1 MIYCDVCGR
10 TVTPRAPNYRQIT
23 GWEQVR
29 KGGGA
34 NAITLRK
41 EIGIWAH
48 HGCIDV
54 RKAGLEGQERFVLRE
69 PEPTPKPKPGS
80 HDSDVCVCGKQPY
93 ARLAPYDLPTC
104 RDCIERAVKERTF
117 E

>member
-1 MIYCDVCGR
+1 M
-10 TVTPRAPNYRQIT
+10 
-23 GWEQVR
+23 R

-41 EIGIWAH
+41 EVGIWAH

-54 RKAGLEGQERFVLRE
+54 RKAGLEGQERFVLSE
-69 PEPTPKPKPGS
+69 PEPTPKPGS

-104 RDCIERAVKERTF
+104 RDCMKERMF
-117 E
+117 G